1 MFIQLFAWEDTVQDL
16 FFETVAFQRIALVAK
31 LMATADC
38 SEDEKDVA
46 LARLGEMTQ
55 ELGRKLDQYEKN
67 TPIMGAIQAAGA
79 AFSKSRAICF

>member
-46 LARLGEMTQ
+46 LAWLGEMTQ
-55 ELGRKLDQYEKN
+55 ELGRKLDQYEKKY
-67 TPIMGAIQAAGA
+67 PHIGGSSDGGGGLQ
-79 AFSKSRAICF
+79 

>member
-46 LARLGEMTQ
+46 LAWLGEMTQ
-55 ELGRKLDQYEKN
+55 ELGRKLDQYEKKH
-67 TPIMGAIQAAGA
+67 PHIGGGSGGRGGFQ
-79 AFSKSRAICF
+79 

>member
-1 MFIQLFAWEDTVQDL
+1 MQDL

-46 LARLGEMTQ
+46 LAWLGEMTQ
-55 ELGRKLDQYEKN
+55 ELGRKLDQYEKKRPQN
-67 TPIMGAIQAAGA
+67 GGDSGGRGGFQ
-79 AFSKSRAICF
+79 

>member
-46 LARLGEMTQ
+46 LAWALSHEGVFLIRHCERS
-55 ELGRKLDQYEKN
+55 E
-67 TPIMGAIQAAGA
+67 AIQERHARGCWIA
-79 AFSKSRAICF
+79 SLRSQ

>member
-31 LMATADC
+31 LMTTADC

-46 LARLGEMTQ
+46 LAWLGEMTQ
-55 ELGRKLDQYEKN
+55 ELGRKLDQYEKKYPQN
-67 TPIMGAIQAAGA
+67 GGDSGGRGGFQ
-79 AFSKSRAICF
+79 

>member
-46 LARLGEMTQ
+46 LAWLGEMTQ
-55 ELGRKLDQYEKN
+55 ELGRKLVQYEKKHPHN
-67 TPIMGAIQAAGA
+67 GGDSGGRGGFQ
-79 AFSKSRAICF
+79 

>member
-38 SEDEKDVA
+38 SEEEKDLA
-46 LARLGEMTQ
+46 LAWLSEMTIA
-55 ELGRKLDQYEKN
+55 LGKRLDEHEKKYPRN
-67 TPIMGAIQAAGA
+67 GGD
-79 AFSKSRAICF
+79 SRSRCRFQ

>member
-46 LARLGEMTQ
+46 LAWLGEMTQ
-55 ELGRKLDQYEKN
+55 ELGRKLDQYEKKRPQN
-67 TPIMGAIQAAGA
+67 GGDSGGRGGFQ
-79 AFSKSRAICF
+79 